1 MTLNKQTWESCH
13 ALSFQKESQK
23 HPARWTMSSC
33 FKDRW
38 RSSKSSKL
46 IFFFLK
52 CVRVTERANKS
63 QKILQDAGRIPKSG
77 DGIHW
82 MGKDRLKMSPK
93 STKRSM
99 KLGRI
104 LKESLQI
111 HKKSLRSHTIPPPK
125 DPSGS
130 LKHRQSPPIAG
141 HIQKNPF
148 KSTPPPPSRQTN
160 KQTSK
165 QTGK

>member
-46 IFFFLK
+46 NLFFLK

-111 HKKSLRSHTIPPPK
+111 HKKIPQESHDPPPK
-125 DPSGS
+125 GS
-130 LKHRQSPPIAG
+130 LRISETSSKPT
-141 HIQKNPF
+141 N
-148 KSTPPPPSRQTN
+148 SRAH
-160 KQTSK
+160 
-165 QTGK
+165 